1 MNKYFIVFFLL
12 FYSLP
17 VMGAEAI
24 TAKGQADLG
33 SSRGKIRVEF
43 VEQLAEQIEEKDS
56 PRQGVMRV
64 YLDSSLIQS
73 IALDFWSRNDQELR
87 FEFMDLNDDGYI
99 DLLFYNSRTG
109 TAGAAEDA
117 DVFVWTPTQ
126 NRFTQSKELSG
137 EGKISKAEK
146 MGCIDVSTKCTIA
159 YWWTRTMCF
168 NKKSEEWDV
177 IADDQC
183 AGPEVEAD
191 SVPTAPVDF
200 PKKMTSCAMQA
211 KEKMLNGREREGFMR
226 ACLSS

>member
-1 MNKYFIVFFLL
+1 MNKYFIVFPLL
-12 FYSLP
+12 FYSLV

-24 TAKGQADLG
+24 TATGQADLG

-43 VEQLAEQIEEKDS
+43 TEQIEEKDFL
-56 PRQGVMRV
+56 RQGVMRV
-64 YLDSSLIQS
+64 YLDSSLVQS
-73 IALDFWSRNDQELR
+73 IALDFWSPKDQKLR

-109 TAGAAEDA
+109 TAGAAEAA
-117 DVFVWTPTQ
+117 DVFVWAPTQ
-126 NRFTQSKELSG
+126 NRLIQSKDLSG
-137 EGKISKAEK
+137 EGQISKAEK

-168 NKKSEEWDV
+168 NEKSEGWDV

-191 SVPTAPVDF
+191 SVPTEPVDF
-200 PKKMTSCAMQA
+200 PKKMTSCAMKA